1 MKVLS
6 FVNEGGRNLKWIVKD
21 VEQFEQ
27 AREYVDTGVIP
38 LLSISAAK
46 EMKMVVEQGEFI
58 ELLSMELERE
68 YKGRVLLLPA
78 FTYLVESQ
86 KNEKGRLQEWTNHLR
101 SEGFKHIAYVTSDFS
116 WKEDIKE
123 LQGDLF
129 WFPSL
134 ALEQFSDQAK
144 REVIHAHIKNIM
156 VMLEEKWGN

>member
-1 MKVLS
+1 M
-6 FVNEGGRNLKWIVKD
+6 KWIVKD

-27 AREYVDTGVIP
+27 AREYVDTGIIP

-58 ELLSMELERE
+58 EALSMELERE

-86 KNEKGRLQEWTNHLR
+86 KNEKDRLQEWTDHLKR
-101 SEGFKHIAYVTSDFS
+101 QGFKHIAYVTSDFS
-116 WKEDIKE
+116 WKEDMRDV
-123 LQGDLF
+123 QGDLF

-134 ALEQFSDQAK
+134 SLEQFSDQAK
-144 REVIHAHIKNIM
+144 REVIRAHIKNIM
-156 VMLEEKWGN
+156 EMVEERWIK